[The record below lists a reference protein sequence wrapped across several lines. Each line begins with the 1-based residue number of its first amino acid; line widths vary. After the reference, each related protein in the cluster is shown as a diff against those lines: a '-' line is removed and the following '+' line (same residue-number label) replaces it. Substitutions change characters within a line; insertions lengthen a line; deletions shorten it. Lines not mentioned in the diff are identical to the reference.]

1 MKKYRIRNYYTSGY
15 IVQERIFLISW
26 YTLTDSHH
34 FRTPKVFDKI
44 EDAKAYIK
52 ENIERKKELKKAQ
65 YIEYV

>member
-15 IVQERIFLISW
+15 IVQERMFLISW
-26 YTLTDSHH
+26 YTLTDSHDY
-34 FRTPKVFDKI
+34 RTPKVFDKI

-52 ENIERKKELKKAQ
+52 ENIERKKELKKVK